1 MHTKKR
7 QDNICDYLMAALGEC
22 CISCEL
28 QLAGPE
34 YGGLQGNSSL
44 PSVVAEELLSSELS
58 DTGSLHP
65 LSPDMRTLKKPTV
78 VVDNSL
84 SPAHTLL
91 QIECVD
97 QKGLCY
103 DIMRISKDSDIKV
116 FISGCHLYMDIAF

>member
-1 MHTKKR
+1 MR
-7 QDNICDYLMAALGEC
+7 QDHVCDYLMAALGEC

-34 YGGLQGNSSL
+34 YGDLKGFSSL
-44 PSVVAEELLSSELS
+44 PLVVSEDLFSSELP
-58 DTGSLHP
+58 DKGCLYP

-78 VVDNSL
+78 FVDNSL

-116 FISGCHLYMDIAF
+116 LNYDLSCVH